1 MKTHYR
7 KMLKSDHL
15 GVADLE
21 EMQENGQSLIFT
33 IKQARAERGAKV
45 AGKTLDCNVVYF
57 VENIKPL
64 VVNATNSKQISK
76 LAGSPFLEDWAGV
89 KIELYAD
96 GNVKMKGEIVGGVRV
111 SPLQP
116 KIKEIDT
123 SNAIEKLKNCHNEQE
138 LKDCWVSLSD
148 DEKRNTLIIKT
159 KDEKKNEIAQRN

>member
-1 MKTHYR
+1 
-7 KMLKSDHL
+7 MLKSDHL

-21 EMQENGQSLIFT
+21 EMQENGQNLIFT

-45 AGKTLDCNVVYF
+45 AGKTIDCNIVYF

-64 VVNATNSKQISK
+64 VVNAT
-76 LAGSPFLEDWAGV
+76 DWAGV

-96 GNVKMKGEIVGGVRV
+96 ENVKMKGEIVGGVRV

-123 SNAIEKLKNCHNEQE
+123 SKAIEKLKKCQNEQE
-138 LKDCWVSLSD
+138 LKDCWIALSD
-148 DEKRNTLIIKT
+148 AEKRNTLIIKT